1 MLNEK
6 KLKLLSVKHTNELN
20 LEFEYNVKES
30 ELSDFLTHYVSEPL
44 LDEEDYISYLI
55 LDLKIRNSVL
65 FIDLVIGY
73 TDYKEETLSI
83 EPDATDCSQ
92 ILSALSNMCD
102 EKSKKAYGLLIEA
115 LYCNCKT
122 CTNKCIHRYKQR
134 RLPVEVAG
142 LGLCKFLL

>member
-6 KLKLLSVKHTNELN
+6 KLRLLSVKHTGELN
-20 LEFEYNVKES
+20 LEFEYNVKGS
-30 ELSDFLTHYVSEPL
+30 ELSDFLSHYVTEPL

-55 LDLKIRNSVL
+55 LDFKLRNSVL
-65 FIDLVIGY
+65 FIDLILSY
-73 TDYKEETLSI
+73 SDNKEETLSI

-92 ILSALSNMCD
+92 ILNALSNMRD

-134 RLPVEVAG
+134 RLPVEVSG